1 MDTNKTST
9 EQKKILISDIEINNE
24 NTALTVMI
32 GILNLVQKRGGLTM
46 EESAKVWECVSFFK
60 SKSLISFPSNKSIS
74 KHKNVF
80 LPFIFKNSP
89 SNNESLNLSIL
100 LNILFTVK
108 AKFTEYKL
116 VLFR

>member
-60 SKSLISFPSNKSIS
+60 SKSHPTET
-74 KHKNVF
+74 
-80 LPFIFKNSP
+80 PP
-89 SNNESLNLSIL
+89 TETPPTESS
-100 LNILFTVK
+100 
-108 AKFTEYKL
+108 
-116 VLFR
+116 